1 MSEFRNSDDL
11 VTAVTELRA
20 RVADMESTL
29 MMRTSRRPTGDIEP
43 TLLKTPKPN
52 TFFLQGQTISRV
64 DYPVLWQYVV
74 DNNLIDAARLFGPGD
89 GTTTFVLPDFTGY
102 AIVGANDSGWPVG
115 IVYGA
120 DEKLITISNL
130 PSHTHK
136 YTDPGAGYADYSGG
150 HNGHI
155 GGGFVMN
162 NGTGGTADL
171 ASRPGQSVGD
181 HWHPIV
187 NGSTG
192 GNTLFNVVQASKTVN
207 WLIYT

>member
-1 MSEFRNSDDL
+1 MGEFRNPDDL
-11 VTAVTELRA
+11 ITAVTELRA
-20 RVADMESTL
+20 KVADMESTL

-43 TLLKTPKPN
+43 TLLKVPKPN
-52 TFFLQGQTISRV
+52 TFFLQGQTLFRV
-64 DYPVLWQYVV
+64 EYPILWQYVV
-74 DNNLIDAARLFGPGD
+74 DNDLIDAARLFGPGN

-120 DEKLITISNL
+120 DLKTITISNL

-136 YTDPGAGYADYSGG
+136 YTDPGAGYADYAGGHGGHSGG
-150 HNGHI
+150 SVGPLA
-155 GGGFVMN
+155 G
-162 NGTGGTADL
+162 GTG
-171 ASRPGQSVGD
+171 ASALLHPPTSVGD

-192 GNTLFNVVQASKTVN
+192 GNVGFNVVQASKTVN